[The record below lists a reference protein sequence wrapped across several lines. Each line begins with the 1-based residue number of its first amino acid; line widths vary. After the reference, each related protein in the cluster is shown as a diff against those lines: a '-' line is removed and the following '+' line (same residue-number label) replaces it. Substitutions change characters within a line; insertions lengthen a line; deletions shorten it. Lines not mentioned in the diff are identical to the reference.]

1 MVTNIYC
8 ISRALGLFFCRELS
22 VLPAKFLGVSDREDR
37 APFVLGIGLQLLEV
51 IVGVFREKDFDLNQ
65 FGLKNY
71 VLM

>member
-37 APFVLGIGLQLLEV
+37 APFVLGIGLQHPEV
-51 IVGVFREKDFDLNQ
+51 IVGVVSERDCDLN
-65 FGLKNY
+65 
-71 VLM
+71 